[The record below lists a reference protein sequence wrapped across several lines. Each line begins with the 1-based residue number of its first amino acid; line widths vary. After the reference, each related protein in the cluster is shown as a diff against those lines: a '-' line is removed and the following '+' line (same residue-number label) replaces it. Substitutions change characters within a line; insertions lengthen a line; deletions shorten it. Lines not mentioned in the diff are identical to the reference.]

1 MGTLFAADR
10 NKSNAGAAV
19 RGGASRRGRGG
30 VTGTPAGRGN
40 ISGGDNTPVPASVI
54 SSSRVGTL
62 AALSQDDES
71 RFSGSTDTLEFS
83 TAAAAAAAAA
93 ASVYTTGDESH
104 TSNDVLPPSIDPDL
118 APLPIILPQEDEA
131 SPLIKDELASSLPIS
146 VLSQDLQVSFVHL
159 RNLFTTDLFLTELL
173 LSLLTKVSRLIQ
185 QRPVA
190 DVPPPSLPPDL
201 QINRLINSQS
211 VSSSSN
217 SPARQSPGILP
228 QQRLIR
234 DVLDSQTPPPAVQLP
249 PAAIAAQ
256 PVVAPSVDLP
266 LYGHGGVIKQTRHS
280 LPPTP
285 PLYSGPHVVKATDLI
300 ASSTPPSVIRP
311 YPTTATS
318 SPLSPSVSGSTPG
331 NPLSIQGLLGT
342 GHGSPGPASSA
353 PSHPGSHIRPY
364 GNTPHMI
371 GHGPF
376 LNHTPYGSPYSAV
389 PPSRTSYMGTPV
401 TPTPRPAYSPMYP
414 TSHMPPHGLP
424 LHSPYQHH
432 GPPLRPTSSYQHA
445 GFPQAFA
452 AAAAAAAN
460 AEEERR
466 IYRYRFQSPTSQ
478 TYDSLNFRHFELNR
492 VAQASREAG
501 ADSFDPAT
509 AGAGL
514 VLKSGIDDPSLPA
527 TAVPPES
534 EFGGL
539 VSYFSSQQEDFEES

>member
-1 MGTLFAADR
+1 M
-10 NKSNAGAAV
+10 
-19 RGGASRRGRGG
+19 
-30 VTGTPAGRGN
+30 
-40 ISGGDNTPVPASVI
+40 
-54 SSSRVGTL
+54 
-62 AALSQDDES
+62 
-71 RFSGSTDTLEFS
+71 
-83 TAAAAAAAAA
+83 
-93 ASVYTTGDESH
+93 
-104 TSNDVLPPSIDPDL
+104 
-118 APLPIILPQEDEA
+118 
-131 SPLIKDELASSLPIS
+131 
-146 VLSQDLQVSFVHL
+146 
-159 RNLFTTDLFLTELL
+159 
-173 LSLLTKVSRLIQ
+173 IQ
-185 QRPVA
+185 QRPV
-190 DVPPPSLPPDL
+190 DVAPPSTLPPDL

-211 VSSSSN
+211 ISSSSN

-228 QQRLIR
+228 QQRLVR
-234 DVLDSQTPPPAVQLP
+234 DVLDSQTPPPAVQLSP
-249 PAAIAAQ
+249 AIAAQ
-256 PVVAPSVDLP
+256 PVVAPSGDLP
-266 LYGHGGVIKQTRHS
+266 LYSHGGVIKQTRHS

-318 SPLSPSVSGSTPG
+318 SPLSPSVSSGSTPG

-342 GHGSPGPASSA
+342 GHSSPGPAPSA
-353 PSHPGSHIRPY
+353 PPPPHPGPHIRPY
-364 GNTPHMI
+364 GNTSHMI

-424 LHSPYQHH
+424 LHSPYAQHH

-466 IYRYRFQSPTSQ
+466 IYRYAFSCPLSLD
-478 TYDSLNFRHFELNR
+478 DSLNFRHFELNR

-501 ADSFDPAT
+501 ADNYDPAT
-509 AGAGL
+509 GAGL
-514 VLKSGIDDPSLPA
+514 LLKSGVEDPSTPLPA